1 MAIPQSSSAHSANSA
16 RDARLKIGRLAQET
30 GTSVETIR
38 YYERIGLLAR
48 APRTGG
54 GFRLY
59 GPDDVHRLRFVRRAR
74 ELGFSL
80 VAVRELIGLA
90 DDPVRPCDEVDAM
103 ARAHLSDVNERIA
116 QLTALRGEL
125 SRLIRVCQGGNISD
139 CRILEALGHSA
150 LT

>member
-1 MAIPQSSSAHSANSA
+1 MAIAQSSGSTTAKPR
-16 RDARLKIGRLAQET
+16 RDAPLKIGRLARET

-48 APRTGG
+48 APRTDG

-59 GPDDVHRLRFVRRAR
+59 GPDDVRRLRFVRRAR

-80 VAVRELIGLA
+80 VGVRELIGLA

-103 ARAHLSDVNERIA
+103 ARAHLSDVSKKIA
-116 QLTALRGEL
+116 QLTALRAEL
-125 SRLIRVCQGGNISD
+125 ARLIRVCRGGHISD
-139 CRILEALGHSA
+139 CRILEALGHPA
-150 LT
+150 PA

>member
-1 MAIPQSSSAHSANSA
+1 MRISQTTSARSASSARGAP
-16 RDARLKIGRLAQET
+16 LKIGRVARET

-48 APRTGG
+48 APRSGG

-80 VAVRELIGLA
+80 GAVRELIGLA
-90 DDPVRPCDEVDAM
+90 DDPVGPCDEVDAM
-103 ARAHLSDVNERIA
+103 AREHLSDVNEKIA

-125 SRLIRVCQGGNISD
+125 ARLIRVCQGGNISD
-139 CRILEALGHSA
+139 CRILEALGRPG